1 MKKKRTS
8 NFLGTYQLPGEQ
20 SVVGE
25 LRLNGASTSL
35 KLHSDEFLARIE
47 EATYI
52 EGVTYSGE
60 CVTLIDCL
68 THGVA
73 QRTSRDGATSYSAE
87 VFPHYVAVG
96 RRHLKVGERCVK
108 AIHFTATDLETLF
121 YDFDAFSTV
130 IDSKSIIDVVL
141 RERRQIRSVETGE
154 TPRVL
159 YFTGKDC
166 IANVSTAI
174 GRVAV
179 HHRPRHSWG
188 GPSGV
193 FLKNRIVVTV
203 APDQPVS
210 FIDAVDRMHDVATFL
225 SMAAGRTQGL
235 KHIHIS
241 TTESTDSIPIFL
253 NIYPSYRWKRSDKGE
268 QHKPHP
274 GNVPLDPIRNKSEFD
289 AVLSDWIGRQNDW
302 RTARFR
308 YLECMRKGNK
318 YGPERLVAAAN
329 IFDILPTD
337 ALPSAFDLPDELAT
351 TRDECSARFR
361 MHPTGVD
368 RNSALSALGRLGKP
382 SLPKKVAHRVAIID
396 SKLGELFPEL
406 QFVTSIAVRCR
417 NFFVHGSSTD
427 FDYQKIEPFV
437 PFLTDALEF
446 VFVASDLI
454 DAGWNAQRRKASL
467 HGRGHSF
474 ARFRAVY
481 DMQLAEL
488 RRVTNG

>member
-25 LRLNGASTSL
+25 LQLNGARTSL
-35 KLHSDEFLARIE
+35 KLHSDKFLARIK
-47 EATYI
+47 EATCI

-60 CVTLIDCL
+60 CITLIDCL
-68 THGVA
+68 THGVD
-73 QRTSRDGATSYSAE
+73 QGTSRDGATRYSAE

-141 RERRQIRSVETGE
+141 RERRQMRSVETGE
-154 TPRVL
+154 TPHVL

-174 GRVAV
+174 GQVAV
-179 HHRPRHSWG
+179 HHRPRYSCG

-203 APDQPVS
+203 APNQPVS
-210 FIDAVDRMHDVATFL
+210 FIDAVDRIYDVASFL
-225 SMAAGRTQGL
+225 SMAAGRTQGI

-253 NIYPSYRWKRSDKGE
+253 NVYPSYRLKASDKGE

-274 GNVPLDPIRNKSEFD
+274 GDIPLDPIRNRAEFD
-289 AVLSDWIGRQNDW
+289 AVISDWIDRHNDW

-308 YLECMRKGNK
+308 YLECMRKANK

-329 IFDILPTD
+329 MFDILPTD
-337 ALPSAFDLPDELAT
+337 AVPSTFELPDELAA
-351 TRDECSARFR
+351 TRDECTALFR
-361 MHPTGVD
+361 MHPAGVD

-396 SKLGELFPEL
+396 SKLGERFPEL

-427 FDYQKIEPFV
+427 FDYLKVESCV

-446 VFVASDLI
+446 VFAASDFI
-454 DAGWNAQRRKASL
+454 EAGWDAQRWNASL

-474 ARFRAVY
+474 ARFRAGY
-481 DMQLAEL
+481 DIQLAEL
-488 RRVTNG
+488 QRVTRG